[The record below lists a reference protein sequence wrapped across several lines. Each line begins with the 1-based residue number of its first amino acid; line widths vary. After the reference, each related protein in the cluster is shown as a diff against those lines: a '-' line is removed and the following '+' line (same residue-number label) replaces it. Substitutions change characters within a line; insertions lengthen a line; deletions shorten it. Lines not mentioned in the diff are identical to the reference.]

1 MYLSRRSLLKTAT
14 AASILP
20 ALPARAADKIPLR
33 INLLGYALGVHMP
46 TTAAVFDVL
55 PGMGYTPQ
63 TRRMDQMRT
72 LTQTL
77 VAGAADLGET
87 DPITTMSAVESGADL
102 KIIGLWYRST
112 DLVFVA
118 SADHIHELKDL
129 ANPNNIVAVNDKGDI
144 TDVMMVGT
152 LLKNGIDP
160 NKVQIVE
167 IGGSGARMR
176 ALLSGRVQAVPVHF
190 DQAADVAKQGNFKIL
205 FKPWV
210 EFPDWVNEVWV
221 TRGDWLSKKENQR
234 AVVDLLK
241 AEMTCFGKADSD
253 INWYTAVYQK
263 YATLPDAKKATPESL
278 KPLWEGLTKEIN
290 AWPRHMELKVENF
303 SHLATLY
310 KDAGAIRGTVKVEN
324 VIEPAFV
331 QQAASEL
338 GA

>member
-1 MYLSRRSLLKTAT
+1 MLSRRHALKTI
-14 AASILP
+14 AASGLIPLT
-20 ALPARAADKIPLR
+20 RVHAADPIPLR
-33 INLLGYALGVHMP
+33 VNLLGYALGIHMP
-46 TTAAVFDVL
+46 TTAALLDL
-55 PGMGYTPQ
+55 MPALGYTPQ

-102 KIIGLWYRST
+102 KIVGLWYHQT

-118 SADHIHELKDL
+118 NADRVHDL
-129 ANPNNIVAVNDKGDI
+129 QDLTNPKNLVAVNDKGDI

-152 LLKNGIDP
+152 LLKHGLDP
-160 NKVQIVE
+160 SKVQIVE
-167 IGGSGARMR
+167 IGGSGGRMR

-210 EFPDWVNEVWV
+210 ELPGWVNEVWV

-234 AVVDLLK
+234 AVVELLK
-241 AEMTCFGKADSD
+241 SEMSCFRKADDD
-253 INWYTAVYQK
+253 INWFTDVYHK
-263 YATLPDAKKATPESL
+263 YATLPDAKKATAESL
-278 KPLWEGLTKEIN
+278 RPLWDGLKNEVN
-290 AWPRHMELKVENF
+290 AWPRVAELRVEDFQN
-303 SHLATLY
+303 LVPLY
-310 KDAGAIRGTVKVEN
+310 QKAGAIKSDLKAEKIVE
-324 VIEPAFV
+324 PSFA
-331 QQAASEL
+331 QQAAWEL

>member
-1 MYLSRRSLLKTAT
+1 MYLSRRRVLKTAA
-14 AASILP
+14 AASVVP
-20 ALPARAADKIPLR
+20 ALAARASEKTPLR
-33 INLLGYALGVHMP
+33 INLLGYALGIHMP
-46 TTAAVFDVL
+46 TTAAVFDML

-112 DLVFVA
+112 DLVYVA
-118 SADHIHELKDL
+118 NADHVHELKDL
-129 ANPNNIVAVNDKGDI
+129 TNPNNIVAVNDKGDI

-152 LLKNGIDP
+152 LLKQGIDP

-167 IGGSGARMR
+167 IGGSGARMH

-210 EFPDWVNEVWV
+210 EFPNWVNEVWV

-234 AVVDLLK
+234 AVVDVLK
-241 AEMTCFGKADSD
+241 AEMTCFRKADSD
-253 INWYTAVYQK
+253 IDWYTSVYQK
-263 YATLPDAKKATPESL
+263 YATVPDAKKATPESL
-278 KPLWEGLTKEIN
+278 KPLWDGLTREIN
-290 AWPRHMELKVENF
+290 AWPPHMELNVETF
-303 SHLATLY
+303 RQLSTLY
-310 KDAGAIRGTVKVEN
+310 KSAGAIRGTVKVEN
-324 VIEPAFV
+324 VIDPSFV